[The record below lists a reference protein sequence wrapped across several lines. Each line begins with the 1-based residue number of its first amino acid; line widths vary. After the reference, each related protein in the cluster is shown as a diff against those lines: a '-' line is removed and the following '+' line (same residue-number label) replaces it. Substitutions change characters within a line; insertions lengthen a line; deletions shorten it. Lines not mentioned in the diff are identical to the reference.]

1 MTRRGAV
8 ARSPRTPDFHRL
20 DSDAF
25 RPTISLFA
33 RRFPP
38 LPVSFLEGVNM
49 TTRRDFLTRSS
60 ALAGAALVAGT
71 HAPLR
76 ALGLDNAE
84 RGPLA
89 AGGLG
94 AGHRPSDAPAPRQL
108 RILLLGGTGFIGP
121 HLVNRIVTRG
131 HTLTLFNRGRSEPGL
146 YQEKFIG
153 LENLI
158 GDRQGD
164 ISALEGRTWDVVI
177 DNSGYTPVE
186 VGATAR
192 LLKGQVGQ
200 YIFTSTRGVYAGFL
214 QDPMDESAPVGI
226 RGVPDT
232 EWTGYGPLK
241 ALAERDIHE
250 NFPEGTTIVRPPIIT
265 GPGDNTDRFTY
276 WYLRVDQGG
285 EVLAPGD
292 PSDPIQ
298 YVDVRD
304 VADFVVHLSEQGTRG
319 TFNITSPAAPLSTG
333 EFLHGLRATTGNP
346 VRFTWV
352 DWDFLEAQRIRG
364 GQEIAAWRSPR
375 GDNLNYG
382 RVDNSRAIAA
392 GMTFRPLA
400 STAIDTVAWWRS
412 LNGPDARPRSG
423 IAVDREAVVLALW
436 HESRGR

>member
-1 MTRRGAV
+1 
-8 ARSPRTPDFHRL
+8 
-20 DSDAF
+20 
-25 RPTISLFA
+25 
-33 RRFPP
+33 
-38 LPVSFLEGVNM
+38 M
-49 TTRRDFLTRSS
+49 TTRREFLRRTST
-60 ALAGAALVAGT
+60 LTGAALVAG
-71 HAPLR
+71 
-76 ALGLDNAE
+76 
-84 RGPLA
+84 A
-89 AGGLG
+89 ADPLG
-94 AGHRPSDAPAPRQL
+94 ALARGGATDATGVRSPVDGGSAPRQL

-121 HLVNRIVTRG
+121 HLVNRIVNRG

-146 YQEKFIG
+146 YQEKFVG

-164 ISALEGRTWDVVI
+164 ISALEGRTWDVAI
-177 DNSGYTPVE
+177 DNSGYTPAE

-192 LLKGQVGQ
+192 LLRGSVGQ

-214 QDPMDESAPVGI
+214 QDPMDETAPVGI

-276 WYLRVDQGG
+276 WYVRVERGG
-285 EVLAPGD
+285 EILAPGN

-304 VADFVVHLSEQGTRG
+304 MADFVVHLAEQGTRG
-319 TFNITSPAAPLSTG
+319 VFNITSPAAPLTTG
-333 EFLHGLRATTGNP
+333 EFLAGLRATTGNP
-346 VRFTWV
+346 VSFTWM
-352 DWDFLEAQRIRG
+352 DWAFLESQRIRG
-364 GQEIAAWRSPR
+364 GQEIAAWRAPT

-382 RVDNSRAIAA
+382 RVDNRRAIAA

-400 STAIDTVAWWRS
+400 QTAMDTAAWWHGV
-412 LNGPDARPRSG
+412 NGPEGRLRSG
-423 IAVDREAVVLALW
+423 LTPEREAEVLAAW
-436 HESRGR
+436 RARQ